1 MARYEE
7 LPLYKATYDMM
18 LSVFRFVKDF
28 TKEYKYSVGDTLKKE
43 TLDLMTLVYR
53 ANVRKEKATVLAE
66 ARERIEVI
74 RLYIRLM
81 KDLQQ
86 VSIKQFVQVNQQVE
100 NVSRQ
105 LAGWHKSSETREHV
119 G

>member
-1 MARYEE
+1 MRRIARHDE
-7 LPLYKATYDMM
+7 LPVYKATYDLM

-43 TLDLMTLVYR
+43 TMELMTLIYR
-53 ANVRKEKATVLAE
+53 ANTRMEKVLVLQE

-86 VSIKQFVQVNQQVE
+86 VNIKQFVAVNREVE
-100 NVSRQ
+100 LVSRQ
-105 LAGWHKSSETREHV
+105 LTGWHQSVR

>member
-1 MARYEE
+1 MARHDE
-7 LPLYKATYDMM
+7 LPVYKATYDMM

-28 TKEYKYSVGDTLKKE
+28 SKEYKYSVGDTLKTE
-43 TLDLMTLVYR
+43 TMALMTLIYR
-53 ANVRKEKATVLAE
+53 ANVRTDKRAVLQE

-86 VSIKQFVQVNQQVE
+86 VSLKQFVQVNAQVE
-100 NVSRQ
+100 TVSRQ
-105 LAGWHKSSETREHV
+105 LSGWHKSVNT
-119 G
+119 